1 MIPFEILF
9 AVIPFA
15 LAATLTPGPNNMI
28 VLAAGLRGGFSGA
41 VPVIMGVAVGIT
53 IMIPVVGIGL
63 GALFQTFPQLYVVL
77 KFAGV
82 AYLLYLA
89 WRVHRA
95 TVADARED
103 RGPGFLGMVGF
114 QWINPKAWAIAI
126 GAVTAYAPADAVVAG
141 SLVIAL
147 GFLLVSIVSQSVWAG
162 FGTGLRRFLQNPV
175 NRQRCNTGMAI
186 VLVLSVLPTVFG

>member
-41 VPVIMGVAVGIT
+41 V
-53 IMIPVVGIGL
+53 
-63 GALFQTFPQLYVVL
+63 
-77 KFAGV
+77 
-82 AYLLYLA
+82 
-89 WRVHRA
+89 
-95 TVADARED
+95 
-103 RGPGFLGMVGF
+103 
-114 QWINPKAWAIAI
+114 
-126 GAVTAYAPADAVVAG
+126 TAYAPADAVVTG

-175 NRQRCNTGMAI
+175 SRQRCNTGMAI